1 MRTQKMLA
9 LALTQLRQGKLDEA
23 STLFASVA
31 SSNDLGG
38 VISALSGSDIEVGD
52 VKYMAKDK
60 VSASLSRG
68 VNRAMLSD
76 ELSDHKFGVSES
88 EYCEDEE
95 EEDVEISLSPLTDLD
110 LDEDEDA
117 DEEEEESDSSTSVSS
132 PIRF

>member
-1 MRTQKMLA
+1 MRTQQLLS

-31 SSNDLGG
+31 SSNDLGE

-52 VKYMAKDK
+52 VKYVAKAK
-60 VSASLSRG
+60 VTASLRRG

-76 ELSDHKFGVSES
+76 DLSDHKFGVSES
-88 EYCEDEE
+88 DGEDLD
-95 EEDVEISLSPLTDLD
+95 EDGEDISLSPLTDLD
-110 LDEDEDA
+110 LDEEDDEDY
-117 DEEEEESDSSTSVSS
+117 ESDSSTSVSS

>member
-31 SSNDLGG
+31 SSNDLGE

-52 VKYMAKDK
+52 VKYVAKDK
-60 VSASLSRG
+60 VTASLRRG

-76 ELSDHKFGVSES
+76 DLSDHKFGVSES
-88 EYCEDEE
+88 DDEDLD
-95 EEDVEISLSPLTDLD
+95 EDGEDISLSPLTDLD
-110 LDEDEDA
+110 LDEEDDEDY
-117 DEEEEESDSSTSVSS
+117 ESDSSTSVSS